1 MKIYTAPMAGIT
13 DYSFRKI
20 LEKFEP
26 DFLFTE
32 MVNANLLNRED
43 DTTIN
48 ELLKCDNKEKTG
60 TQIFGGDKN
69 ELVSGILKLKN
80 FGFRKININMGCPQP
95 KIVKNGAGSALL
107 ENYNLVNQ
115 VLLETQDIGAEIS
128 IKIRVGYK
136 DFDNPEIFLNLANK
150 HNLDFICVHGRTQ
163 EQMYLGTADW
173 EIVEKLSKMPRN
185 IQFFGNGD
193 LFEPSEIKRKITP
206 CNLDGIILSRGIIG
220 NPWLIPQTREFLQSG
235 KINTIQTFDE
245 TKSLVLEH
253 LQNIVEN
260 KGENKAVLEINK
272 FLRPYFQKFWDKN
285 LNRNREIS
293 VIENFYDENLK
304 SKIDKIILEK
314 EIVQKIKMI
323 EML

>member
-1 MKIYTAPMAGIT
+1 MKIYTAPMAGT
-13 DYSFRKI
+13 SDYSFRKI
-20 LEKFEP
+20 LEKFNP

-48 ELLKCDNKEKTG
+48 ELLKCDDKQQTG
-60 TQIFGGDKN
+60 TQIFGGDKD

-80 FGFRKININMGCPQP
+80 LGFKKININMGCPQP
-95 KIVKNGAGSALL
+95 KIIKNGSGSALL
-107 ENYNLVNQ
+107 ENYDLVDQ
-115 VLLETQDIGAEIS
+115 VLLETQNIDAEIS

-163 EQMYLGTADW
+163 KQMYSGTANW

-185 IQFFGNGD
+185 INFFGNGD
-193 LFEPSEIKRKITP
+193 LFEPTEIKRKTSS
-206 CNLDGIILSRGIIG
+206 CSLDGIILSRGIIG
-220 NPWLIPQTREFLQSG
+220 NPWLILQTREFLNTS

-245 TKSLVLEH
+245 TKSIVLEH
-253 LQNIVEN
+253 LQNIVKH
-260 KGENKAVLEINK
+260 KGEMKAVLEINK

-285 LNRNREIS
+285 LDRNSEFT
-293 VIENFYDENLK
+293 VIENFYNENLK
-304 SKIDKIILEK
+304 TDIDKIILEK
-314 EIVQKIKMI
+314 RILEKIKMI
-323 EML
+323 KML

>member
-48 ELLKCDNKEKTG
+48 ELLKCDDKEKTG

-107 ENYNLVNQ
+107 ENYELVEQ
-115 VLLETQDIGAEIS
+115 VLLETQNIDAEIS

-150 HNLDFICVHGRTQ
+150 YNLDFICVHGRTQ
-163 EQMYLGTADW
+163 KQMYSGTANW

-185 IQFFGNGD
+185 INFFGNGD
-193 LFEPSEIKRKITP
+193 LFEPSEIKRKIAS
-206 CNLDGIILSRGIIG
+206 CNLDGIIRSRGIIG
-220 NPWLIPQTREFLQSG
+220 NPWLISQTREFLKTG

-260 KGENKAVLEINK
+260 KGEKKAVLEINK

-285 LNRNREIS
+285 LDRNSEIA
-293 VIENFYDENLK
+293 VIENFFDENLK

-314 EIVQKIKMI
+314 EILKKIKMI
-323 EML
+323 EIL

>member
-20 LEKFEP
+20 LEKFKP

-95 KIVKNGAGSALL
+95 KIIKNGAGSALL
-107 ENYNLVNQ
+107 ENYELVDQ
-115 VLLETQDIGAEIS
+115 VLFETQNIGAEIS

-150 HNLDFICVHGRTQ
+150 YNLDFICVHGRTQ
-163 EQMYLGTADW
+163 KQMYSGTANW

-185 IQFFGNGD
+185 INFFGNGD
-193 LFEPSEIKRKITP
+193 LFEPSEIKQKIAS

-220 NPWLIPQTREFLQSG
+220 NPWLISQTREFLQTG

-253 LQNIVEN
+253 LKNIVKN
-260 KGENKAVLEINK
+260 KGEMKAVLEINK

-285 LNRNREIS
+285 LDRNREIA
-293 VIENFYDENLK
+293 VIENFFDENLK

>member
-1 MKIYTAPMAGIT
+1 M
-13 DYSFRKI
+13 
-20 LEKFEP
+20 
-26 DFLFTE
+26 
-32 MVNANLLNRED
+32 
-43 DTTIN
+43 
-48 ELLKCDNKEKTG
+48 
-60 TQIFGGDKN
+60 
-69 ELVSGILKLKN
+69 
-80 FGFRKININMGCPQP
+80 
-95 KIVKNGAGSALL
+95 
-107 ENYNLVNQ
+107 
-115 VLLETQDIGAEIS
+115 
-128 IKIRVGYK
+128 
-136 DFDNPEIFLNLANK
+136 
-150 HNLDFICVHGRTQ
+150 HGRTQ
-163 EQMYLGTADW
+163 KQMYSGTANW

-185 IQFFGNGD
+185 IHFFGNGD
-193 LFEPSEIKRKITP
+193 LFEPSEIKRKITL

-285 LNRNREIS
+285 LDRNSEIA

-314 EIVQKIKMI
+314 GILEKIKMI

>member
-1 MKIYTAPMAGIT
+1 MKIYTAPMAGTT

-32 MVNANLLNRED
+32 MVNANLLNREN

-80 FGFRKININMGCPQP
+80 FGFKKININMGCPQP

-150 HNLDFICVHGRTQ
+150 YNLDFICVHGRTQ
-163 EQMYLGTADW
+163 KQMYSGTANW

-185 IQFFGNGD
+185 IHFFGNGD
-193 LFEPSEIKRKITP
+193 LFEPFEIQQKIAS

-272 FLRPYFQKFWDKN
+272 FLRPYFQRFWDKN
-285 LNRNREIS
+285 LDRNSEFA

-314 EIVQKIKMI
+314 GILEKIKMI